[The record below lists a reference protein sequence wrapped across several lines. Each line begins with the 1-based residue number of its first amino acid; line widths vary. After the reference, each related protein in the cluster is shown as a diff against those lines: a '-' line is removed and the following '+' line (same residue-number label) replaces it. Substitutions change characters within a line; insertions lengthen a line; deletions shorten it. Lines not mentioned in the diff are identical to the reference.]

1 MRSRSLGSLQRTEY
15 FKELFVPLNSIIQ
28 IVIFPETPSKIE
40 AVNIK
45 KIQELTTV
53 QDVSEKGWFFV
64 STSYDK
70 IDARF
75 LFGGEKNVSAD
86 ELIMKV
92 KPETSSN
99 EQFSVEDI
107 RVGDQND
114 EGQYAILA
122 IIIVAAIGAA
132 LFYLKG
138 YKRSH

>member
-1 MRSRSLGSLQRTEY
+1 MTEYSRSVVFPNDHPTTRPYLTFDLDVTASH
-15 FKELFVPLNSIIQ
+15 LFAPTYNDYQQFLYDTI
-28 IVIFPETPSKIE
+28 TD
-40 AVNIK
+40 
-45 KIQELTTV
+45 LR
-53 QDVSEKGWFFV
+53 EKGWFFV